1 VPYNIG
7 TAIEFTA
14 NVGDSAPLPVADS
27 NGNPVPIEIAFNRLL
42 LPSTV
47 TRQNIY
53 LYSKGATQVTITPAI
68 AYDPVARVV
77 TVTPLTELTQGQSY
91 TLQIVAP
98 KFVTDPSGL
107 HAIDGAILD
116 PTKASSVTFSVGP
129 AQSQSAAL
137 PTIDFCTDIGVLFSS
152 SPTGC
157 SFLTGCHA
165 LKEPALGLILGNFS
179 GPASRTV
186 GIQSTAIGRAS
197 EEVAVGP
204 QALPEPPS
212 NHFPDGMPIIDPGA
226 GGTGDPGNSYLLYKV
241 LMAPPAAADGG
252 APQQVYSVTEYPFSD
267 SERKAL
273 AALIPGREMPFPSVV
288 TTTPHASNMSFD
300 QMQQLSLWI
309 AQGANVPQSCP

>member
-14 NVGDSAPLPVADS
+14 SVGDSAPLPVADS

-53 LYSKGATQVTITPAI
+53 LYQKGATQVTITPAI

-77 TVTPLTELTQGQSY
+77 SVTPLTALDQGQSY

-137 PTIDFCTDIGVLFSS
+137 PTIDFCTNVGTILAGN
-152 SPTGC
+152 GAC
-157 SFLTGCHA
+157 SELNGCHA
-165 LKEPALGLILGNFS
+165 IKQPALGLILGNTAPRS
-179 GPASRTV
+179 LTV

-204 QALPEPPS
+204 LATPEPPS
-212 NHFPDGMPIIDPGA
+212 NHFPDGMPIIDPGT

-241 LMAPPAAADGG
+241 LMAPPAAAGGG

-267 SERKAL
+267 SERQAL
-273 AALIPGREMPFPSVV
+273 AALIPGREMPFPSAV
-288 TTTPHASNMSFD
+288 TTTPHTSNMTFD